1 MIKRHRIL
9 LVVFFVGVV
18 TAWLGW
24 PVRELD
30 LENLSANKAAAQ
42 KPVSQLPARTSN
54 LAALPMSKEES
65 RPLSNVDRRDGVRT
79 AVEGARWAALQR
91 EVPGVTMERH
101 RVTGT
106 PKWVA
111 APGAF
116 LTKETPGKDGEAVVR
131 EFVNGRRELFGHDA
145 TVLDAAAKTRDDVT
159 KHNGM
164 RTLVWQQRHEGLAVF
179 EGILKATVTRAGE
192 LVNIG
197 SQVVP
202 DAMQAAAKGTPDYRE
217 LLAAPTV
224 NAAKA
229 VAVAG
234 QEIGDRVTENSV
246 RALGPPAEGPE
257 KKQAFKAALLT
268 EASARLLWV
277 PLSAE
282 AMRPAWEVVTV
293 SKARGEM
300 YRVLVDAGTSEV
312 LVRQSLTE
320 YISDASYRVFTGE
333 SPTPM
338 LPTPNSVSTL
348 QPAAV
353 TRSLIVT
360 PAFNTTASPN
370 GWIDDGVNETRG
382 NNVEAHTDRD
392 GDNTP
397 DLPRPLGSPSRVF
410 DLPLN
415 LSQDPSN
422 YKDAAVVQLFYYSN
436 MIHDRFYELGFT
448 ESAGNFQTNNFGRGG
463 LGNDPV
469 IADAQDN
476 AQNGSRNNANFQTPE
491 DGSPG
496 RMQMYLWTS
505 PNPDRDGDFD
515 GLIVVHEYAHGL
527 TNRLVGGG
535 AGITDWHSRGMG
547 EGWSDFYG
555 LALLTPASADPQAA
569 YAKAGYSTYQLS
581 RLGEANF
588 YFGIRRYPYSVDTT
602 MNPLRFGDIDLSIDR
617 AYAEVPLNPNTT
629 NINTPSVH
637 REGEVWC
644 GMLWDMRASLIAR
657 YGAVAGNDLALRLVT
672 DALKLSPANP
682 TFVQAR
688 DAILQA
694 DLVNSAGLHRGEIW
708 TAFAKR
714 KMGSGAVAPPGGNLY
729 TIGAVESGTV
739 PDALEVSNLDGWN
752 FNLDPAATTST
763 TLTLRNTGTSS
774 INWSATP
781 GAAWLQASPASG
793 SLAAG
798 ASVTLTVQASAAG
811 LAPGRRSTM
820 LVLRNEGTAFNQP
833 VGARLNLAPPAVVR
847 FNLETDPGWA
857 RSGEWAY
864 GTPQGGGGA
873 AAGGAGYPDPTVAA
887 TGAKVLGV
895 NLSGNHSVAVTGP
908 DYVTLG
914 PVNLS
919 AVRNTRLRF
928 RQWLNMQP
936 MTFANATIEVSTDGS
951 TWRSL
956 FASGYSGAA
965 DDAWRR
971 MEYEIGMVADQQA
984 TVYIR
989 WGHQTL
995 ASPTAYSGWNLDDI
1009 EILGEPVGAALS
1021 LAFADSVN
1029 ENAGTL
1035 TATLGISAAQASPL
1049 TVSLASGDPSAATV
1063 PANVTIPA
1071 NQTSVSFAITPVND
1085 TAADGHQTATITATA
1100 TGIAPVVKDLAVLD
1114 DESSTL
1120 VLTAPTVVTE
1130 GGGTVEASVRLT
1142 TASARDQ
1149 VVTLQSNNAALS
1161 VTASVLIPANSTA
1174 PVTVLL
1180 NAPDNSLFEGSKSV
1194 QLTAAIVSWASASAT
1209 VTVADDE
1216 SPRLTLTGP
1225 ATAAEGD
1232 TPRTLTVAINASL
1245 GSDLTVNL
1253 ASSNTGKVTVAS
1265 SVVIL
1270 AGQQSATF
1278 SATIV
1283 NNALRDGSQ
1292 PATVTASAAGYQSG
1306 ALDLTIRDNDADSY
1320 TFAPI
1325 ASPQRRN
1332 NPFVIT
1338 LTARDVNGEII
1349 ATPAGS
1355 VTLSGTAASGTVAF
1369 SPTAVGTFSNGVATA
1384 TLTFTAAA
1392 TGIVLTATD
1401 SFGRTGQS
1409 NAFDVVAVALD
1420 HFDWSGLP
1428 PSGAVN
1434 ARLNATVTAKDD
1446 SDAVSTGFN
1455 GSASLRAHVLYYD
1468 RTIGSPVNGSPQTS
1482 QVFNTAAQDSR
1493 ATLLYTAEE
1502 LGGAPGWLGAISFT
1516 MAASSS
1522 QLMSNFNIRL
1532 KLSPRTTM
1540 EGAAWETD
1548 GWTTVFTA
1556 PTQNG
1561 PAPNFAFTRP
1571 FWFDGTSSVLVD
1583 ISFDN
1588 STTGTAT
1595 TLRYTTSANPRVLY
1609 GTSAS
1614 AHGNPLNW
1622 SAATGPAMQT
1632 STELPAMDIYFARD
1646 LGQVPGSPAGF
1657 SSGVWSGQVAIPTAG
1672 STRRSLGNSPVGLS
1686 AWMLASETSGAMG
1699 FSPRIVVNT
1708 VTTLPLSSSETIFS
1722 DDFESGTALGASWS
1736 TAGSF
1741 PINGAPA
1748 NAPRAAI
1755 TTVGTPRGTQH
1766 LVLDSSVVV
1775 SGFQSVL
1782 SAAEMSLN
1790 LTGRSNVTLEYW
1802 AKFMTGEVA
1811 NNAPGTQPFTTSA
1824 GIFDGIAISADGT
1837 NWYLAAPTIYAEP
1850 LTSGTP
1856 NFALPTTYTAMR
1868 RVVLDP
1874 IIQRYGLSYNSTFRI
1889 KFLCVTGR
1897 PAPDAGIA
1905 IDDVVVKA
1913 NATTAPALEL
1923 PAQFAEGGTQN
1934 ITVRLPSAPVAN
1946 VTVSLSSNAPA
1957 RLTVPASVTV
1967 LAGQTTATASITAP
1981 DNGFLD
1987 SGGGFGAIVTVT
1999 ASGYP
2004 TSYANTFITDNETG
2018 TLSLRLPAE
2027 ITEDFDPPSNVGTVS
2042 ISPAP
2047 TEDLVVSFTI
2057 SNPAEAMTFGTVN
2070 GANTSG
2076 AATIL
2081 AGSGRGN
2088 VRITPADDTRLDGQ
2102 QIITVTASA
2111 PGATSGSTTVLVND
2125 NETRT
2130 LSLNLPNLITEG
2142 GTGGASVIIPGAMTT
2157 SLVVNLASSNP
2168 SKLTVP
2174 ASVTINAGLTAVGF
2188 TVTTLNDTTDDGDL
2202 AVFIT
2207 ASADTFTSASGP
2219 VTVRDNDPSYFE
2231 FANIGAQA
2239 PGVAFPVTINARS
2252 SGNDLVTAYTSTAAL
2267 SASTGGKSLT
2277 ITPTAT
2283 TAFSSGAWTG
2293 NVTVNG
2299 IGDAV
2304 RLTATRSGTGAF
2316 GTSNPFAL
2324 TIGPI
2329 SMASSVQSSGG
2340 QPHLTLDYH
2349 RRLVRPG
2356 YNYVIETSEDLLTW
2370 TSTAGDVQEVSTT
2383 PVGDA
2388 IHEIVRIRITPAI
2401 GSVARK
2407 FVRIRL
2413 INP

>member
-1 MIKRHRIL
+1 
-9 LVVFFVGVV
+9 
-18 TAWLGW
+18 
-24 PVRELD
+24 
-30 LENLSANKAAAQ
+30 
-42 KPVSQLPARTSN
+42 
-54 LAALPMSKEES
+54 
-65 RPLSNVDRRDGVRT
+65 
-79 AVEGARWAALQR
+79 
-91 EVPGVTMERH
+91 
-101 RVTGT
+101 
-106 PKWVA
+106 
-111 APGAF
+111 
-116 LTKETPGKDGEAVVR
+116 
-131 EFVNGRRELFGHDA
+131 
-145 TVLDAAAKTRDDVT
+145 
-159 KHNGM
+159 
-164 RTLVWQQRHEGLAVF
+164 
-179 EGILKATVTRAGE
+179 
-192 LVNIG
+192 
-197 SQVVP
+197 
-202 DAMQAAAKGTPDYRE
+202 
-217 LLAAPTV
+217 
-224 NAAKA
+224 
-229 VAVAG
+229 
-234 QEIGDRVTENSV
+234 
-246 RALGPPAEGPE
+246 
-257 KKQAFKAALLT
+257 
-268 EASARLLWV
+268 
-277 PLSAE
+277 
-282 AMRPAWEVVTV
+282 
-293 SKARGEM
+293 
-300 YRVLVDAGTSEV
+300 
-312 LVRQSLTE
+312 
-320 YISDASYRVFTGE
+320 
-333 SPTPM
+333 
-338 LPTPNSVSTL
+338 
-348 QPAAV
+348 
-353 TRSLIVT
+353 
-360 PAFNTTASPN
+360 
-370 GWIDDGVNETRG
+370 
-382 NNVEAHTDRD
+382 
-392 GDNTP
+392 
-397 DLPRPLGSPSRVF
+397 
-410 DLPLN
+410 
-415 LSQDPSN
+415 
-422 YKDAAVVQLFYYSN
+422 
-436 MIHDRFYELGFT
+436 
-448 ESAGNFQTNNFGRGG
+448 
-463 LGNDPV
+463 
-469 IADAQDN
+469 
-476 AQNGSRNNANFQTPE
+476 
-491 DGSPG
+491 
-496 RMQMYLWTS
+496 
-505 PNPDRDGDFD
+505 
-515 GLIVVHEYAHGL
+515 
-527 TNRLVGGG
+527 
-535 AGITDWHSRGMG
+535 
-547 EGWSDFYG
+547 
-555 LALLTPASADPQAA
+555 
-569 YAKAGYSTYQLS
+569 
-581 RLGEANF
+581 
-588 YFGIRRYPYSVDTT
+588 

-617 AYAEVPLNPNTT
+617 AYPEVPLNPNTT

-644 GMLWDMRASLIAR
+644 GMLWEMRASLIAR

-682 TFVQAR
+682 TFVQGR

-694 DLVNSAGLHRGEIW
+694 DLVNSGGLHRGEIW

-729 TIGAVESGTV
+729 TIGVVESATV

-752 FNLDPAATTST
+752 FNLDPGGTTSAS
-763 TLTLRNTGTSS
+763 LTLRNTGTGSL
-774 INWSATP
+774 NWSATP

-793 SLAAG
+793 SLATG

-908 DYVTLG
+908 DHVTLG

-936 MTFANATIEVSTDGS
+936 LTFANATIEVSTDGT

-956 FASGYSGAA
+956 FATGYSGAA

-971 MEYEIGMVADQQA
+971 MEYEIGPVAD
-984 TVYIR
+984 
-989 WGHQTL
+989 
-995 ASPTAYSGWNLDDI
+995 
-1009 EILGEPVGAALS
+1009 
-1021 LAFADSVN
+1021 
-1029 ENAGTL
+1029 
-1035 TATLGISAAQASPL
+1035 
-1049 TVSLASGDPSAATV
+1049 
-1063 PANVTIPA
+1063 
-1071 NQTSVSFAITPVND
+1071 
-1085 TAADGHQTATITATA
+1085 
-1100 TGIAPVVKDLAVLD
+1100 
-1114 DESSTL
+1114 
-1120 VLTAPTVVTE
+1120 
-1130 GGGTVEASVRLT
+1130 
-1142 TASARDQ
+1142 
-1149 VVTLQSNNAALS
+1149 
-1161 VTASVLIPANSTA
+1161 
-1174 PVTVLL
+1174 
-1180 NAPDNSLFEGSKSV
+1180 
-1194 QLTAAIVSWASASAT
+1194 
-1209 VTVADDE
+1209 
-1216 SPRLTLTGP
+1216 
-1225 ATAAEGD
+1225 
-1232 TPRTLTVAINASL
+1232 
-1245 GSDLTVNL
+1245 
-1253 ASSNTGKVTVAS
+1253 
-1265 SVVIL
+1265 
-1270 AGQQSATF
+1270 QQSATF

-1292 PATVTASAAGYQSG
+1292 PATVNASAAGYQSG

-1332 NPFVIT
+1332 NAFVVT

-1369 SPTAVGTFSNGVATA
+1369 SPTGVGTFSNGVSSVSP
-1384 TLTFTAAA
+1384 TFTAAA

-1401 SFGRTGQS
+1401 NFGRTGQS
-1409 NAFDVVAVALD
+1409 NAFDVVVVPLD

-1428 PSGAVN
+1428 PSGAVH

-1482 QVFNTAAQDSR
+1482 QVFNTTAQDSR

-1516 MAASSS
+1516 MAASGS
-1522 QLMSNFNIRL
+1522 QPMSNFNIRL

-1556 PTQNG
+1556 PTQSG
-1561 PAPNFAFTRP
+1561 STPNFAFTRP

-1595 TLRYTTSANPRVLY
+1595 TLRYTPSANPRVLY

-1622 SAATGPAMQT
+1622 SATTGPATQT
-1632 STELPAMDIYFARD
+1632 STELPAMDLYFARD

-1657 SSGVWSGQVAIPTAG
+1657 SSGVWTGQVAIPALG
-1672 STRRSLGNSPVGLS
+1672 STRRSLGDSPVGRS
-1686 AWMLASETSGAMG
+1686 AWMLASEASGAMG
-1699 FSPRIVVNT
+1699 FSPRILVNT
-1708 VTTLPLSSSETIFS
+1708 VTSLPPSSSETIFS
-1722 DDFESGTALGASWS
+1722 DNFESGSTLGPAWS

-1741 PINGAPA
+1741 PIQGAPPT
-1748 NAPRAAI
+1748 APRAAI

-1766 LVLDSSVVV
+1766 LVLDSSIVL
-1775 SGFQSVL
+1775 SGFQAVL

-1790 LTGRSNVTLEYW
+1790 LTDRSNVTLEYW

-1811 NNAPGTQPFTTSA
+1811 NNAPGTQPFTTSN

-1850 LTSGTP
+1850 LGAGVP
-1856 NFALPTTYTAMR
+1856 NFILPTTYTAMR

-1874 IIQRYGLSYNSTFRI
+1874 IVQRYGLSYNSTFRI

-1923 PAQFAEGGTQN
+1923 PAQLAEGSTQN
-1934 ITVRLPSAPVAN
+1934 ITVRLPSAPASN
-1946 VTVSLSSNAPA
+1946 VTVNLVSNAPA
-1957 RLTVPASVTV
+1957 RLTVPASVIV
-1967 LAGQTTATASITAP
+1967 LAGQTTATASISAP

-2004 TSYANTFITDNETG
+2004 TSYANTFLTDNETG
-2018 TLSLRLPAE
+2018 TLSLKLPAQ
-2027 ITEDFDPPSNVGTVS
+2027 ITEGIDPPSNDGTVT
-2042 ISPAP
+2042 ITPAP
-2047 TEDLVVSFTI
+2047 TDDTSVTLTI
-2057 SNPAEAMTFGTVN
+2057 SDPAEAFITGTFN
-2070 GANTSG
+2070 GSTTIG

-2081 AGSGRGN
+2081 AGTGSGR
-2088 VRITPADDTRLDGQ
+2088 VHITPINDSRIDGQ
-2102 QIITVTASA
+2102 QSITVTASA

-2125 NETRT
+2125 NEQRT
-2130 LSLNLPNLITEG
+2130 LSFTLPPLIIEG
-2142 GTGGASVIIPGAMTT
+2142 GTGGGSVIIPGSMTT
-2157 SLVVNLASSNP
+2157 PLVVNLASSNP
-2168 SKLTVP
+2168 AKLTVP
-2174 ASVTINAGLTAVGF
+2174 ATVTIAAGNTASGF
-2188 TVTTLNDTTDDGDL
+2188 TLTTLNDTTDDGDL

-2207 ASADTFTSASGP
+2207 ASAATFTSGSGP

-2231 FANIGAQA
+2231 FANIGTQA

-2252 SGNDLVTAYTSTAAL
+2252 SGNDVVTAYTSTAAL
-2267 SASTGGKSLT
+2267 SASIGGKSLT

-2329 SMASSVQSSGG
+2329 RNSPSIQTSNG
-2340 QPHLTLDYH
+2340 QQFLTLDYH

-2356 YNYVIETSEDLLTW
+2356 YGYVIETSQDLLSW
-2370 TSTAGDVQEVSTT
+2370 SSSTGDVQEVSVT
-2383 PVGDA
+2383 PAGDGL
-2388 IHEIVRIRITPAI
+2388 HEIVRIRVLPET
-2401 GSVARK
+2401 GSLPRK
-2407 FVRIRL
+2407 FVRVRL
-2413 INP
+2413 VNP

>member
-1 MIKRHRIL
+1 MTLPVTKAESSAAKQKADAAIQPA
-9 LVVFFVGVV
+9 V
-18 TAWLGW
+18 TAT
-24 PVRELD
+24 VKD
-30 LENLSANKAAAQ
+30 
-42 KPVSQLPARTSN
+42 SQ
-54 LAALPMSKEES
+54 
-65 RPLSNVDRRDGVRT
+65 RPLANVDRRVGT
-79 AVEGARWAALQR
+79 AEAGAGFAALQR

-101 RVTGT
+101 RITGT

-111 APGAF
+111 SSGGF
-116 LTKETPGKDGEAVVR
+116 LTQAEEGKDGEAVVR
-131 EFVNGRRELFGHDA
+131 EFVNGRRTLFGHDA

-179 EGILKATVTRAGE
+179 EGVLKATVTRLGE

-202 DAMQAAAKGTPDYRE
+202 DAARAAANGTPGYRE
-217 LLAAPTV
+217 LIAAPAV
-224 NAAKA
+224 SASKA

-234 QEIGDRVTENSV
+234 QQIGDRVTESSV

-268 EASARLLWV
+268 EAAARLLWV

-300 YRVLVDAGTSEV
+300 YRVLVDAGTAEV
-312 LVRQSLTE
+312 LVQQSLTE

-338 LPTPNSVSTL
+338 QPTHPSVSLL
-348 QPAAV
+348 QPAAGS
-353 TRSLIVT
+353 RSLIVT

-392 GDNTP
+392 GDNTA
-397 DLPRPLGSPSRVF
+397 DLPRPQGSPSRVF

-415 LSQDPSN
+415 LSQDPAN
-422 YKDAAVVQLFYYSN
+422 YKDAAVVQLFYYCN

-448 ESAGNFQTNNFGRGG
+448 ESAGNFQTNNFARGG

-469 IADAQDN
+469 LADAQDN
-476 AQNGSRNNANFQTPE
+476 AQNGSRNNANFQTPD

-527 TNRLVGGG
+527 SNRLVGGG
-535 AGITDWHSRGMG
+535 AGITDWHTRGMG
-547 EGWSDFYG
+547 EGWSDFYA

-569 YAKAGYSTYQLS
+569 YANGGYATYQLS
-581 RLGEANF
+581 RLGEANY

-617 AYAEVPLNPNTT
+617 AYPEVPLNPNTN

-644 GMLWDMRASLIAR
+644 GMLWDMRANLIAR

-672 DALKLSPANP
+672 DGLKLSPANP

-694 DLVNSAGLHRGEIW
+694 DLVNSGGLNRGEIW

-729 TIGAVESGTV
+729 ASGAIESGTV

-752 FNLDPAATTST
+752 FNLDPGTNSAT

-774 INWSATP
+774 LNWSATP
-781 GAAWLQASPASG
+781 GEAWLQASPTSG

-798 ASVTLTVQASAAG
+798 ASTTITVQANAAG

-820 LVLRNEGTAFNQP
+820 LVLRNEGTSFNQP
-833 VGARLNLAPPAVVR
+833 VGARLNVAPPAVVR

-864 GTPQGGGGA
+864 GTPQGGGGV
-873 AAGGAGYPDPTVAA
+873 AAGGAGYADPRVAA
-887 TGAKVLGV
+887 TGTKVLGV

-919 AVRNTRLRF
+919 TVRNTRLRF
-928 RQWLNMQP
+928 HQWLNMQP
-936 MTFANATIEVSTDGS
+936 LTFANATIEVSTNGT
-951 TWRSL
+951 TWQTL
-956 FASGYSGAA
+956 FATGYSGAA

-971 MEYEIGMVADQQA
+971 MEYEIGPVADQQP
-984 TVYIR
+984 TVYVR

-1021 LAFADSVN
+1021 LTFTASVN
-1029 ENAGTL
+1029 ENAGPV
-1035 TATLGISAAQASPL
+1035 TATLGISTAQASPIS
-1049 TVSLASGDPSAATV
+1049 VALASSDPSAATV
-1063 PANVTIPA
+1063 PATVTIPA
-1071 NQTSVSFAITPVND
+1071 NQTSVTFNVTPVDD
-1085 TAADGHQTATITATA
+1085 TSADGHQLTTVTATA
-1100 TGIAPVVKDLAVLD
+1100 SGIAPAVRDLAVLD
-1114 DESSTL
+1114 NETSTL
-1120 VLTAPTVVTE
+1120 VFTAPTIVTE
-1130 GGGTVEASVRLT
+1130 GSSNIAASVQLAT
-1142 TASARDQ
+1142 PSTRDQ
-1149 VVTLQSNNAALS
+1149 VVTLQSNNAALT
-1161 VTASVLIPANSTA
+1161 VTATVLIPANSTA

-1180 NAPDNSLFEGSKSV
+1180 NAPNNTLFEGPKTV
-1194 QLTAAIVSWASASAT
+1194 QLSAAISGWATATTT

-1232 TPRTLTVAINASL
+1232 APRTLSVVMNAAL
-1245 GSDLTVNL
+1245 ASDLVVNL
-1253 ASSNTGKVTVAS
+1253 ASSNTGKLTVPATVT
-1265 SVVIL
+1265 IP

-1278 SATIV
+1278 SAAIV
-1283 NNALRDGSQ
+1283 DNALRDGSQ
-1292 PATVTASAAGYQSG
+1292 PATVTAGAAGYQSA
-1306 ALDLTIRDNDADSY
+1306 ALDLTVSDNDADSY
-1320 TFAPI
+1320 SFAPI

-1332 NPFVIT
+1332 NAFAVT
-1338 LTARDVNGEII
+1338 LTARDVNGQTI

-1355 VTLSGTAASGTVAF
+1355 VTLSGTATSGAVAF
-1369 SPTAVGTFSNGVATA
+1369 SPTAVGTFSNGVASVS
-1384 TLTFTAAA
+1384 LTFTAAA

-1401 SFGRTGQS
+1401 NFGRTGQS
-1409 NAFDVVAVALD
+1409 NAFDVVTVPLD
-1420 HFDWSGLP
+1420 HFDWTGLP
-1428 PSGAVN
+1428 PSGTVN
-1434 ARLNATVTAKDD
+1434 ALLTATVTAKDD
-1446 SDAVSTGFN
+1446 TDAVSTGFN
-1455 GSASLRAHVLYYD
+1455 GNADLRAHVLYYD
-1468 RTIGSPVNGSPQTS
+1468 RTIGSPTTSSPQTS
-1482 QVFNTAAQDSR
+1482 RVFNTAAQDSR

-1502 LGGAPGWLGAISFT
+1502 LGGAPGWLGAISFA
-1516 MAASSS
+1516 MASGGNPP
-1522 QLMSNFNIRL
+1522 MSNFTVRL

-1556 PTQNG
+1556 TTQS
-1561 PAPNFAFTRP
+1561 AISPNFAFTRP
-1571 FWFDGTSSVLVD
+1571 FWLDGTSSVLVD

-1588 STTGTAT
+1588 TTTGTAA
-1595 TLRYTTSANPRVLY
+1595 TLRYTASANPRVLS

-1614 AHGNPLNW
+1614 AHGNPLDW
-1622 SAATGPAMQT
+1622 SATTGPATQT

-1657 SSGVWSGQVAIPTAG
+1657 SNGVWSGQVAIPALG
-1672 STRRSLGNSPVGLS
+1672 STRRSLGDTPVSRS
-1686 AWMLASETSGAMG
+1686 AWMLASEASGAMG
-1699 FSPRIVVNT
+1699 FSPRLMVNPAP
-1708 VTTLPLSSSETIFS
+1708 TTLPPSSSETIFS
-1722 DDFESGTALGASWS
+1722 DNFESGSTLGPTWS

-1741 PINGAPA
+1741 PIQGAPPT
-1748 NAPRAAI
+1748 APRAAI

-1766 LVLDSSVVV
+1766 LMLDSSIVL
-1775 SGFQSVL
+1775 SGFQGVL
-1782 SAAEMSLN
+1782 SAAELSLN

-1811 NNAPGTQPFTTSA
+1811 NNAPGTQPFTTSN

-1850 LTSGTP
+1850 LGTGLP
-1856 NFALPTTYTAMR
+1856 NFLLPTTYNAPNTMR

-1913 NATTAPALEL
+1913 NAATAPALEL

-1934 ITVRLPSAPVAN
+1934 ITVRLPSAPAGN
-1946 VTVSLSSNAPA
+1946 VTVNLSSNAPA
-1957 RLTVPASVTV
+1957 RLTVPSSVTV

-1987 SGGGFGAIVTVT
+1987 SNGGFGAIVTVT

-2004 TSYANTFITDNETG
+2004 TSYASTFLTDNETG
-2018 TLSLRLPAE
+2018 TLSLSLPAQ
-2027 ITEDFDPPSNVGTVS
+2027 ITEGIDLSTNAGTVS

-2047 TEDLVVSFTI
+2047 TEDIAVSLVV
-2057 SNPAEAMTFGTVN
+2057 SNPAEATVTGTVN
-2070 GANTSG
+2070 GATKFG
-2076 AATIL
+2076 AATIVGGT
-2081 AGSGRGN
+2081 GSGR
-2088 VRITPADDTRLDGQ
+2088 VRIVAVEDSRIDGQ
-2102 QIITVTASA
+2102 QSVIVTASA
-2111 PGATSGSTTVLVND
+2111 AGATSGSTTVLVND
-2125 NETRT
+2125 NELRT

-2142 GTGGASVIIPGAMTT
+2142 GTSGASVIIPGSMTSPLT
-2157 SLVVNLASSNP
+2157 VSLASSNP

-2174 ASVTINAGLTAVGF
+2174 ATVTINPGNTASGF

-2207 ASADTFTSASGP
+2207 ASAATFTSGSGP
-2219 VTVRDNDPSYFE
+2219 TTVRDNDPSYFE
-2231 FANIGAQA
+2231 FSNISAQA
-2239 PGVAFPVTINARS
+2239 PGVAFPVTISARS

-2267 SASTGGKSLT
+2267 SASVSGKALT
-2277 ITPTAT
+2277 ITPAAT
-2283 TAFSSGAWTG
+2283 SAFSSGAWTG

-2329 SMASSVQSSGG
+2329 ATTPSVQSSSG
-2340 QPHLTLDYH
+2340 QPYLTLDYH

-2370 TSTAGDVQEVSTT
+2370 TSTAGDTTELSAT
-2383 PVGDA
+2383 PVGDGL
-2388 IHEIVRIRITPAI
+2388 HETVRIQVTPAI
-2401 GSVARK
+2401 GSVMRK
-2407 FVRIRL
+2407 FVRVKL
-2413 INP
+2413 VNP

>member
-1 MIKRHRIL
+1 MRTRHRIL
-9 LVVFFVGVV
+9 LVILFVAVAA
-18 TAWLGW
+18 AWLGW
-24 PVRELD
+24 PVREAHRD
-30 LENLSANKAAAQ
+30 NLSANKAAAQ
-42 KPVSQLPARTSN
+42 KPVGQPSAEKAHAG
-54 LAALPMSKEES
+54 AAPMEKEVA
-65 RPLSNVDRRDGVRT
+65 RPLSNVDRRAGSSR
-79 AVEGARWAALQR
+79 VEAGAEWAALQQ

-116 LTKETPGKDGEAVVR
+116 LTKETAGKDGEAVVR

-202 DAMQAAAKGTPDYRE
+202 DTAGAAAKGTPDHRE

-234 QEIGDRVTENSV
+234 QDIGDRVTENSV

-320 YISDASYRVFTGE
+320 YISDASYRVFTAE

-348 QPAAV
+348 QPAAG

-397 DLPRPLGSPSRVF
+397 DLPRPQGSPSRVF

-476 AQNGSRNNANFQTPE
+476 AQNGSRNNANFQTPD

-535 AGITDWHSRGMG
+535 AGITDFHSRGMG

-581 RLGEANF
+581 RLGDANF

-617 AYAEVPLNPNTT
+617 AYPEVPLNPNTT

-644 GMLWDMRASLIAR
+644 GMLWEMRASLIAR
-657 YGAVAGNDLALRLVT
+657 YGAAAGNDLALRLVT

-682 TFVQAR
+682 TFVQGR

-694 DLVNSAGLHRGEIW
+694 DLVNSGGLHRGEIW

-714 KMGSGAVAPPGGNLY
+714 KMGSGAVAPPGGNIY
-729 TIGAVESGTV
+729 AIGAIESGTV

-752 FNLDPAATTST
+752 FNLDPGGTTST

-919 AVRNTRLRF
+919 TVRNTRLRF

-936 MTFANATIEVSTDGS
+936 LTFANATIEVSTDGS

-971 MEYEIGMVADQQA
+971 MEYEIGTVADQQA
-984 TVYIR
+984 TVYVR

-1021 LAFADSVN
+1021 LTFADSVN

-1049 TVSLASGDPSAATV
+1049 VVSLASGDPSAATV
-1063 PANVTIPA
+1063 PVTVTIPA

-1085 TAADGHQTATITATA
+1085 AVADGHQTATITATA

-1120 VLTAPTVVTE
+1120 LLTAPTVVTE
-1130 GGGTVEASVRLT
+1130 GSSNAQASVRLT
-1142 TASARDQ
+1142 AASTRDQ
-1149 VVTLQSNNAALS
+1149 VVTLQSDNAALT

-1180 NAPDNSLFEGSKSV
+1180 NAPDNTLFEGPKTV
-1194 QLTAAIVSWASASAT
+1194 QLTAAIAGWASASAT

-1232 TPRTLTVAINASL
+1232 TSRTLTVAINASL
-1245 GSDLTVNL
+1245 GTDLTVNL
-1253 ASSNTGKVTVAS
+1253 ASSNTGKVTVPAT
-1265 SVVIL
+1265 VVIPS
-1270 AGQQSATF
+1270 GQQSATF

-1283 NNALRDGSQ
+1283 NNTLRDGSQ
-1292 PATVTASAAGYQSG
+1292 PATLNASAAGYQSG

-1355 VTLSGTAASGTVAF
+1355 VTLSGTATSGTVAF
-1369 SPTAVGTFSNGVATA
+1369 SPTAFGTFSNGVSTA

-1409 NAFDVVAVALD
+1409 NAFDVVVVPLD

-1482 QVFNTAAQDSR
+1482 QVFNTTAQDSR

-1516 MAASSS
+1516 MAASGS
-1522 QLMSNFNIRL
+1522 QPMSNFNIRL

-1548 GWTTVFTA
+1548 GWTTVFSA

-1561 PAPNFAFTRP
+1561 STPNFAFTTP

-1595 TLRYTTSANPRVLY
+1595 TLRYTAASNNRVLY

-1622 SAATGPAMQT
+1622 SATTGPATQT

-1672 STRRSLGNSPVGLS
+1672 STRRSLGNSPVGAS

-1699 FSPRIVVNT
+1699 FSPRLSVTT
-1708 VTTLPLSSSETIFS
+1708 VTSLPPSSSETIFS
-1722 DDFESGTALGASWS
+1722 DNFESGSTLGASWS

-1741 PINGAPA
+1741 PVNGAPA

-1766 LVLDSSVVV
+1766 LMLDSSVVV

-1811 NNAPGTQPFTTSA
+1811 NNAPGAQPFTTSA

-1850 LTSGTP
+1850 LTSGAP

-1874 IIQRYGLSYNSTFRI
+1874 IVQRYGLSYNSTFRI

-1934 ITVRLPSAPVAN
+1934 ITVRLPSAPASD

-1967 LAGQTTATASITAP
+1967 LAGQTTATASISAP

-1987 SGGGFGAIVTVT
+1987 SGGGYGTIVTVT

-2057 SNPAEAMTFGTVN
+2057 SNPAEASATGTVN
-2070 GANTSG
+2070 GMTTSG

-2081 AGSGRGN
+2081 AGTGSGR
-2088 VRITPADDTRLDGQ
+2088 VRITPIDDTRIDGQ
-2102 QIITVTASA
+2102 QSITVTASA

-2125 NETRT
+2125 NEKRT
-2130 LSLNLPNLITEG
+2130 LSLNLPSLITEG
-2142 GTGGASVIIPGAMTT
+2142 GTGGASVIIPGSMTT

-2174 ASVTINAGLTAVGF
+2174 ASVTINAGLTASGF
-2188 TVTTLNDTTDDGDL
+2188 TITTLNDTTDDGDL

-2231 FANIGAQA
+2231 FANIGTQA

-2304 RLTATRSGTGAF
+2304 RLTATRTGTGAF
-2316 GTSNPFAL
+2316 GSSNPFAL

-2383 PVGDA
+2383 PAGDA

>member
-1 MIKRHRIL
+1 MTLPVTKAESSTAKQKADAAIPAA
-9 LVVFFVGVV
+9 V
-18 TAWLGW
+18 TAT
-24 PVRELD
+24 V
-30 LENLSANKAAAQ
+30 KAPQ
-42 KPVSQLPARTSN
+42 
-54 LAALPMSKEES
+54 
-65 RPLSNVDRRDGVRT
+65 RPLANVDRRVGT
-79 AVEGARWAALQR
+79 ADAVAGAGFAALQQ

-101 RVTGT
+101 RITGT

-111 APGAF
+111 SSGGF
-116 LTKETPGKDGEAVVR
+116 LTQAEEGKDGEAVVR
-131 EFVNGRRELFGHDA
+131 EFVNGRRTLFGHDA
-145 TVLDAAAKTRDDVT
+145 TVLDAATKTRDDLT

-179 EGILKATVTRAGE
+179 EGILKATVTGLGE

-202 DAMQAAAKGTPDYRE
+202 DAALAAANGTPGYRE
-217 LLAAPTV
+217 LIAAPAV
-224 NAAKA
+224 SASKA

-234 QEIGDRVTENSV
+234 QEIGDRVTESSV
-246 RALGPPAEGPE
+246 RALGPPADGPE

-268 EASARLLWV
+268 EASTRLLWV

-300 YRVLVDAGTSEV
+300 YRVLVDAGTAEV

-338 LPTPNSVSTL
+338 QPTHASVSLL
-348 QPAAV
+348 QPAAGS
-353 TRSLIVT
+353 RSLIVT

-397 DLPRPLGSPSRVF
+397 DLPRPQGSPSRVF
-410 DLPLN
+410 DPPLN
-415 LSQDPSN
+415 LSQDPAN
-422 YKDAAVVQLFYYSN
+422 YKDAAVVQLFYYCN

-448 ESAGNFQTNNFGRGG
+448 ESAGNFQTNNFARGG

-469 IADAQDN
+469 LADAQDN
-476 AQNGSRNNANFQTPE
+476 AQNGSRNNANFQTPD

-527 TNRLVGGG
+527 SNRLVGGG
-535 AGITDWHSRGMG
+535 AGITDWHTRGMG

-581 RLGEANF
+581 RLGDANF
-588 YFGIRRYPYSVDTT
+588 YFGIRRYPYSVETT

-617 AYAEVPLNPNTT
+617 AYPEVPLNPNTN

-644 GMLWDMRASLIAR
+644 GMLWDMRANLIAR
-657 YGAVAGNDLALRLVT
+657 YGAVPGNDLALRLVT
-672 DALKLSPANP
+672 DGMKLSPANP

-694 DLVNSAGLHRGEIW
+694 DLVNSGGLNRGEIW

-714 KMGSGAVAPPGGNLY
+714 KMGSGAVAPPGGNIY
-729 TIGAVESGTV
+729 ASGAIESITV

-752 FNLDPAATTST
+752 FAIDLGGTTST
-763 TLTLRNTGTSS
+763 TLTLRNTGTSLL
-774 INWSATP
+774 NWSATP

-798 ASVTLTVQASAAG
+798 ASTTITVQANAAR

-820 LVLRNEGTAFNQP
+820 LVLRNEGTSFNQP

-864 GTPQGGGGA
+864 GTPQGGGGV
-873 AAGGAGYPDPTVAA
+873 AAGGAGYADPRVAA
-887 TGAKVLGV
+887 TGTKVLGV

-919 AVRNTRLRF
+919 TVRNTRLRF
-928 RQWLNMQP
+928 QQWLNMQP
-936 MTFANATIEVSTDGS
+936 LTFANATIEISTNGT
-951 TWRSL
+951 TWQTL

-971 MEYEIGMVADQQA
+971 MEYEIGPVADQQA
-984 TVYIR
+984 TVYVR

-1021 LAFADSVN
+1021 LTFAASVD
-1029 ENAGTL
+1029 ENAGPV
-1035 TATLGISAAQASPL
+1035 TATLGISTAQASPL
-1049 TVSLASGDPSAATV
+1049 TVALASSDPSAATV
-1063 PANVTIPA
+1063 PATVTIPA
-1071 NQTSVSFAITPVND
+1071 NQTSVTFNVTPVDD
-1085 TAADGHQTATITATA
+1085 TSADGHQLTTVTATA
-1100 TGIAPVVKDLAVLD
+1100 SGIAPAVRDLVVLD
-1114 DESSTL
+1114 NETSTL
-1120 VLTAPTVVTE
+1120 VFTAPTIVTE
-1130 GGGTVEASVRLT
+1130 GSSNIAASVQLAT
-1142 TASARDQ
+1142 PSTRDQ
-1149 VVTLQSNNAALS
+1149 VVTLLSNNSALA
-1161 VTASVLIPANSTA
+1161 VPASVLIPANSTA

-1180 NAPDNSLFEGSKSV
+1180 NAPNNTLFEGPKTV
-1194 QLTAAIVSWASASAT
+1194 QLSASISGWATATTT

-1232 TPRTLTVAINASL
+1232 APRTLTVAMNAAL
-1245 GSDLTVNL
+1245 ASDLVVNL
-1253 ASSNTGKVTVAS
+1253 ASSNTGKVTVPS
-1265 SVVIL
+1265 TVTIP

-1278 SATIV
+1278 SAAIV
-1283 NNALRDGSQ
+1283 DNALRDGSQ
-1292 PATVTASAAGYQSG
+1292 PATVTAGAAGYQSA
-1306 ALDLTIRDNDADSY
+1306 ALDLTVTDNDASSY
-1320 TFAPI
+1320 SFAPI

-1332 NPFVIT
+1332 NAFAVT
-1338 LTARDVNGEII
+1338 LTARDVNGQTI

-1355 VTLSGTAASGTVAF
+1355 VTLSGTATSGAVAF
-1369 SPTAVGTFSNGVATA
+1369 SPTAVGTFSNGVASVS
-1384 TLTFTAAA
+1384 LTFTAAA

-1401 SFGRTGQS
+1401 NFGRTGQS
-1409 NAFDVVAVALD
+1409 NAFDVVTVPLD
-1420 HFDWSGLP
+1420 HFDWTGLP
-1428 PSGAVN
+1428 ASGAVN
-1434 ARLNATVTAKDD
+1434 ALLNATVTGKDD
-1446 SDAVSTGFN
+1446 SDAVSTSFN

-1468 RTIGSPVNGSPQTS
+1468 RTIGNPTNSSPQTS
-1482 QVFNTAAQDSR
+1482 QVFNTAALESR
-1493 ATLLYTAEE
+1493 ATLLYTASE
-1502 LGGAPGWLGAISFT
+1502 LGGLPGWLGAISFKSAT
-1516 MAASSS
+1516 NGTPNMSS
-1522 QLMSNFNIRL
+1522 FTIRV

-1540 EGAAWETD
+1540 DGAAWETD
-1548 GWTTVFTA
+1548 GWTTVYTSVSQA
-1556 PTQNG
+1556 G
-1561 PAPNFAFTRP
+1561 GLPNFPFTRP
-1571 FWFDGTSSVLVD
+1571 FYFDGTSSLLVD

-1595 TLRYTTSANPRVLY
+1595 TLRYTTASNNRVLS
-1609 GTSAS
+1609 GTSAG

-1622 SAATGPAMQT
+1622 SATTGPSTQL
-1632 STELPAMDIYFARD
+1632 STELPAMDVYFARD
-1646 LGQVPGSPAGF
+1646 LGLLAASPA
-1657 SSGVWSGQVAIPTAG
+1657 SLTSGVWSGQVSIPAPGNT
-1672 STRRSLGNSPVGLS
+1672 TRSLGDSVVSRS
-1686 AWMLASETSGAMG
+1686 AWMLATEASGAMG
-1699 FSPRIVVNT
+1699 FSSRLTVN
-1708 VTTLPLSSSETIFS
+1708 VSPTLPLSGSETILS
-1722 DDFESGTALGASWS
+1722 DNFESGTTLGASWS

-1741 PINGAPA
+1741 SINGAPS

-1755 TTVGTPRGTQH
+1755 SSANTPRGTQH
-1766 LVLDSSVVV
+1766 LVLDSSVILP
-1775 SGFQSVL
+1775 GLQSVL

-1790 LTGRSNVTLEYW
+1790 LSGRSNVTLEYW

-1811 NNAPGTQPFTTSA
+1811 NTAPGTQPFTTSA

-1850 LTSGTP
+1850 LTSGAP
-1856 NFALPTTYTAMR
+1856 NFVLPTSYTAVR

-1889 KFLCVTGR
+1889 KFLCVTAR

-1913 NATTAPALEL
+1913 NAISAPALEL

-1934 ITVRLPSAPVAN
+1934 ITVRLPSAPAGN
-1946 VTVSLSSNAPA
+1946 VTVNLVSNAPA

-1967 LAGQTTATASITAP
+1967 LAGQTTATASVTAP
-1981 DNGFLD
+1981 NNGFLD
-1987 SGGGFGAIVTVT
+1987 SGGGFGAFVTVT

-2018 TLSLRLPAE
+2018 TLSLSLPAQILE
-2027 ITEDFDPPSNVGTVS
+2027 NFDPPTNDGTVS
-2042 ISPAP
+2042 VSPAP
-2047 TEDLVVSFTI
+2047 TEDTSVTLTVSNT
-2057 SNPAEAMTFGTVN
+2057 SEAFITGSVN
-2070 GANTSG
+2070 GVTTVG
-2076 AATIL
+2076 AATIKGGV
-2081 AGSGRGN
+2081 GSGRIH
-2088 VRITPADDTRLDGQ
+2088 ITPVDDTRLDGQ
-2102 QIITVTASA
+2102 QTITVTASA
-2111 PGATSGSTTVLVND
+2111 PGLTSGSTTVLVND
-2125 NETRT
+2125 NEPRT

-2142 GTGGASVIIPGAMTT
+2142 GTSAASVIISGSMTSPLT
-2157 SLVVNLASSNP
+2157 VSLASSNP

-2174 ASVTINAGLTAVGF
+2174 ATVTINAGNTASGF

-2207 ASADTFTSASGP
+2207 ASAATFTSGSGP
-2219 VTVRDNDPSYFE
+2219 TTVRDNDPSYFE
-2231 FANIGAQA
+2231 FSNISAQA
-2239 PGVAFPVTINARS
+2239 PGVAFPVTITARS
-2252 SGNDLVTAYTSTAAL
+2252 SGNDLVTAYTSNAAL
-2267 SASTGGKSLT
+2267 GASTGGKALT
-2277 ITPTAT
+2277 ITPAAT
-2283 TAFSSGAWTG
+2283 SAFSSGAWTG

-2329 SMASSVQSSGG
+2329 ATTPSVQSSSG

-2356 YNYVIETSEDLLTW
+2356 FNYIIETSEDLLTW
-2370 TSTAGDVQEVSTT
+2370 TSTAGDTTELSAT
-2383 PVGDA
+2383 PVGDGL
-2388 IHEIVRIRITPAI
+2388 HETVRIQVTPAI
-2401 GSVARK
+2401 GSVMRK
-2407 FVRIRL
+2407 FVRVKL
-2413 INP
+2413 VNP

>member
-1 MIKRHRIL
+1 MPMTL
-9 LVVFFVGVV
+9 PV
-18 TAWLGW
+18 TKA
-24 PVRELD
+24 ES
-30 LENLSANKAAAQ
+30 SAAKQKADAAF
-42 KPVSQLPARTSN
+42 PAAVTDTVK
-54 LAALPMSKEES
+54 APQ
-65 RPLSNVDRRDGVRT
+65 RPLANVDRRVGT
-79 AVEGARWAALQR
+79 ADAVAGAGFAALQR

-101 RVTGT
+101 RITGT

-111 APGAF
+111 SSGGF
-116 LTKETPGKDGEAVVR
+116 LTQAEEGKDGEAVVR
-131 EFVNGRRELFGHDA
+131 EFVNGRRTLFGHDA

-179 EGILKATVTRAGE
+179 EGMLKATVTRLGE

-202 DAMQAAAKGTPDYRE
+202 DAARAAANGTPGYRE
-217 LLAAPTV
+217 LLAAPAV
-224 NAAKA
+224 SASKA

-234 QEIGDRVTENSV
+234 QEIGDRVTESSV

-268 EASARLLWV
+268 EAAARLLWV
-277 PLSAE
+277 QLSAE

-300 YRVLVDAGTSEV
+300 YRVLVDAGTAEV

-338 LPTPNSVSTL
+338 QPTHASVSLL
-348 QPAAV
+348 QPAAGS
-353 TRSLIVT
+353 RSLIVT

-397 DLPRPLGSPSRVF
+397 DLPRPQGSPSRVF

-415 LSQDPSN
+415 LSQDPAN
-422 YKDAAVVQLFYYSN
+422 YKDAAVVQLFYYCN

-448 ESAGNFQTNNFGRGG
+448 ESAGNFQANNFARGG

-469 IADAQDN
+469 LADAQDN
-476 AQNGSRNNANFQTPE
+476 AQNGSRNNANFQTPD

-535 AGITDWHSRGMG
+535 VGITDWHTRGMG

-581 RLGEANF
+581 RLGDANF

-617 AYAEVPLNPNTT
+617 AYPEVPLNPNTN

-644 GMLWDMRASLIAR
+644 GMLWDMRANLIAR
-657 YGAVAGNDLALRLVT
+657 YGAVVGNDLALRLVT
-672 DALKLSPANP
+672 DGLKLSPANP

-694 DLVNSAGLHRGEIW
+694 DLVNSGGLNRGEIW

-729 TIGAVESGTV
+729 ASGAIESGTV

-752 FNLDPAATTST
+752 FNLDPGTTSAT
-763 TLTLRNTGTSS
+763 TLTLRNTGTSLL
-774 INWSATP
+774 NWSATP
-781 GAAWLQASPASG
+781 GAAWLQASPTSG

-798 ASVTLTVQASAAG
+798 ASTTITVQANAAG

-820 LVLRNEGTAFNQP
+820 LVLRNEGTSFNQP
-833 VGARLNLAPPAVVR
+833 VGARLNVAPPAVVR

-864 GTPQGGGGA
+864 GTPQGGGGL
-873 AAGGAGYPDPTVAA
+873 AAGGAGYADPRVAA
-887 TGAKVLGV
+887 TGTKVLGV

-919 AVRNTRLRF
+919 TLRNTRLRF

-936 MTFANATIEVSTDGS
+936 LTFANATIEISTNGT
-951 TWRSL
+951 TWQTL
-956 FASGYSGAA
+956 FATGYSGAA

-971 MEYEIGMVADQQA
+971 MEYEIGPVADQQA
-984 TVYIR
+984 AVYVR

-1021 LAFADSVN
+1021 LTFADSVN
-1029 ENAGTL
+1029 ENAGPV
-1035 TATLGISAAQASPL
+1035 TATLGISTAQASPL
-1049 TVSLASGDPSAATV
+1049 TVALVSGDSSATTV
-1063 PANVTIPA
+1063 PASVTIPA
-1071 NQTSVSFAITPVND
+1071 NQTSVTFPVTPVND
-1085 TAADGHQTATITATA
+1085 PVADGHQTATITATA
-1100 TGIAPVVKDLAVLD
+1100 SGISPAVRDLAVLD

-1120 VLTAPTVVTE
+1120 LLTAPTVVTE
-1130 GGGTVEASVRLT
+1130 GGGTVEANVRLT

-1149 VVTLQSNNAALS
+1149 VVTLQSDNAALT
-1161 VTASVLIPANSTA
+1161 VTATVLIPANSTA

-1180 NAPDNSLFEGSKSV
+1180 SAPNNTLFEGPKTV
-1194 QLTAAIVSWASASAT
+1194 QLSASIAGWATAATT

-1225 ATAAEGD
+1225 AIAAEGD
-1232 TPRTLTVAINASL
+1232 APRTLTVAMNAAL
-1245 GSDLTVNL
+1245 ASDLIVNL

-1265 SVVIL
+1265 SVVIP

-1292 PATVTASAAGYQSG
+1292 PATVTASTAGYQSG

-1332 NPFVIT
+1332 NAFVIT

-1355 VTLSGTAASGTVAF
+1355 VTLSGTATSSTVAF
-1369 SPTAVGTFSNGVATA
+1369 SPTAVGTFSNGVSTA

-1409 NAFDVVAVALD
+1409 NAFDVVVVPLD
-1420 HFDWSGLP
+1420 HFDWSGLLG
-1428 PSGAVN
+1428 SGAVN

-1468 RTIGSPVNGSPQTS
+1468 RTIGSPVNASPQTS
-1482 QVFNTAAQDSR
+1482 QVFNTTAQDSR

-1516 MAASSS
+1516 MAASGSP
-1522 QLMSNFNIRL
+1522 LMSNFNIRM

-1556 PTQNG
+1556 LTQTG
-1561 PAPNFAFTRP
+1561 SAPNFAFTRP

-1588 STTGTAT
+1588 TTTGTAA
-1595 TLRYTTSANPRVLY
+1595 TLRYTASANPRVLS

-1622 SAATGPAMQT
+1622 SITTGPATQT

-1657 SSGVWSGQVAIPTAG
+1657 SNGVWSGQVAIPALG
-1672 STRRSLGNSPVGLS
+1672 STRRSLGDTPVGRS
-1686 AWMLASETSGAMG
+1686 AWMLASEASGAMG
-1699 FSPRIVVNT
+1699 FSPRLTVNPAP
-1708 VTTLPLSSSETIFS
+1708 TTLPPSSSETIFS
-1722 DDFESGTALGASWS
+1722 DNFESGSTLGPTWS

-1741 PINGAPA
+1741 PIQGAPPT
-1748 NAPRAAI
+1748 APRAAI

-1766 LVLDSSVVV
+1766 LMLDSSIVL
-1775 SGFQSVL
+1775 SGFQGVL
-1782 SAAEMSLN
+1782 SAAELSLN

-1811 NNAPGTQPFTTSA
+1811 NNAPGTQPFTTSN

-1850 LTSGTP
+1850 LGPGTP
-1856 NFALPTTYTAMR
+1856 SFILPTSYTAMR

-1889 KFLCVTGR
+1889 KFLCVTAR

-1923 PAQFAEGGTQN
+1923 PAQYPEGSTQN
-1934 ITVRLPSAPVAN
+1934 ITVRLPSAPAGN
-1946 VTVSLSSNAPA
+1946 VTVNLVSNAPA

-2004 TSYANTFITDNETG
+2004 TSYANTFLTDNETG
-2018 TLSLRLPAE
+2018 TLSLSLPAQT
-2027 ITEDFDPPSNVGTVS
+2027 TEGIDPPTNVGTVS
-2042 ISPAP
+2042 ISPA
-2047 TEDLVVSFTI
+2047 TSEDLVVSFTI
-2057 SNPAEAMTFGTVN
+2057 SDPAEAFTTGTVN
-2070 GANTSG
+2070 GVNTMGS
-2076 AATIL
+2076 ATIL
-2081 AGSGRGN
+2081 AGTGRGR
-2088 VRITPADDTRLDGQ
+2088 VRITPVDDTRLDGQ
-2102 QIITVTASA
+2102 QTITVTASA
-2111 PGATSGSTTVLVND
+2111 AGATSGSTIVLVND

-2130 LSLNLPNLITEG
+2130 LSLNMQSLITEG
-2142 GTGGASVIIPGAMTT
+2142 GNGGGSVIIPGSMTT
-2157 SLVVNLASSNP
+2157 PLVVNLSSSNP
-2168 SKLTVP
+2168 AKLTVP
-2174 ASVTINAGLTAVGF
+2174 ATVTITAGNTASGFNLT
-2188 TVTTLNDTTDDGDL
+2188 TINDTTDDGDL

-2207 ASADTFTSASGP
+2207 ASAATFTSASGP

-2231 FANIGAQA
+2231 FANIGTQA

-2252 SGNDLVTAYTSTAAL
+2252 SGNDLVTAYTSNAAL
-2267 SASTGGKSLT
+2267 SASVSGKALT
-2277 ITPTAT
+2277 ITPAAT
-2283 TAFSSGAWTG
+2283 SAFSSGAWTG

-2304 RLTATRSGTGAF
+2304 RLTATRTGTGAF

-2329 SMASSVQSSGG
+2329 AMASSVQSSGG
-2340 QPHLTLDYH
+2340 QPPLTLDYH

-2356 YNYVIETSEDLLTW
+2356 FNYVIETSEDLLTW
-2370 TSTAGDVQEVSTT
+2370 TSTAGDTTELSAT
-2383 PVGDA
+2383 PVGDGL
-2388 IHEIVRIRITPAI
+2388 HETVRIQVTPAI
-2401 GSVARK
+2401 GSVMRK
-2407 FVRIRL
+2407 FVRVKL
-2413 INP
+2413 VNP